1 MSVPNPE
8 SHQADKADPT
18 SPYELEDFSR
28 HDSRAVTPKPED
40 LRKPGPYTSGNG
52 FLSAPL
58 SGPIRP
64 LSPDTISNLS
74 IDEYEQI
81 QPNRSRTTEE
91 LHHATLTRPPRGW
104 RAKLR
109 AFYIHNLGLGYML
122 VAQIFGTMMNVT
134 TRLLEVEGNLGRGM
148 HPFQIL
154 FARMGITLVLA
165 SGYMWWKRT
174 PDFPLGKKEVR
185 WLLVARGFGGFFG
198 VFGMYYSL
206 LYLPLA
212 DATVITFLAPGL
224 SCWICSFLINEPF
237 SRIEQI
243 ACLVSLVG
251 VALIAKPSTLFAV
264 LSSSN
269 PADSPPASSGN
280 SDAIPGSV
288 PNGTLP
294 AGGDA
299 SNYDAVTPTQ
309 RLFAVGVAL
318 LGVMGAVT
326 AFTTIR
332 WIGKRA
338 HPLISVNYFA
348 AWCTFV
354 SIVMML
360 SLPGVG
366 FLLPAELKEWGY
378 LFFLGTCGFIMQF
391 LLASGLAYEKSSRAT
406 NITYTQMLFA
416 LSFDKFF
423 FGHTPDL
430 LSIAGSTLILGS
442 AVYIALMANA
452 GKNGTAKEVSEGMG
466 GNGSAARTGEEL
478 EAQQEGLISGV
489 WVGGGRDVESGEDHD
504 RLGGRGVE
512 MSVLR

>member
-1 MSVPNPE
+1 MSWTNPE
-8 SHQADKADPT
+8 SQADKAGLI
-18 SPYELEDFSR
+18 YELEDASR
-28 HDSRAVTPKPED
+28 HDSRAVTPRLED
-40 LRKPGPYTSGNG
+40 LRKSTPYSNG

-74 IDEYEQI
+74 VEEYEQI
-81 QPNRSRTTEE
+81 QPTRSRPRARSSSLNGTP
-91 LHHATLTRPPRGW
+91 LPSPRGW
-104 RAKLR
+104 RGKLR
-109 AFYIHNLGLGYML
+109 AFYVHNLGLGYML
-122 VAQIFGTMMNVT
+122 VAQIFGTMMNVA
-134 TRLLEVEGNLGRGM
+134 TRTLEVEGNRGKGM

-165 SGYMWWKRT
+165 SSYMWWKST
-174 PDFPLGKKEVR
+174 PSFPLGIKEVR
-185 WLLVARGFGGFFG
+185 WLLAARGFGGFFG

-237 SRIEQI
+237 GRIEQI

-251 VALIAKPSTLFAV
+251 VALIAKPITLFAV
-264 LSSSN
+264 FSQS
-269 PADSPPASSGN
+269 AGDAGN
-280 SDAIPGSV
+280 SDAMPIA
-288 PNGTLP
+288 NGTIP
-294 AGGDA
+294 SGGDA
-299 SNYDAVTPTQ
+299 SNYDSVTPSQ
-309 RLFAVGVAL
+309 RLLAVGAAL

-348 AWCTFV
+348 AWCTLV
-354 SIVMML
+354 STVMML

-366 FLLPAELKEWGY
+366 FLLPADAKEWG
-378 LFFLGTCGFIMQF
+378 LLIFLGTCGFIMQF
-391 LLASGLAYEKSSRAT
+391 LLAAGLAYEKSSRAT

-416 LSFDKFF
+416 LSFDKIF

-430 LSIAGSTLILGS
+430 LSIAGSTLILSS
-442 AVYIALMANA
+442 AIYIALMASA
-452 GKNGTAKEVSEGMG
+452 GKTGPGAEDDNV
-466 GNGSAARTGEEL
+466 NAARTEEEL
-478 EAQQEGLISGV
+478 EAQQGLMSGHP
-489 WVGGGRDVESGEDHD
+489 VGAAVLESGQDHD
-504 RLGGRGVE
+504 RLPVQEIQMRT
-512 MSVLR
+512 LR

>member
-1 MSVPNPE
+1 MTLPNPDA
-8 SHQADKADPT
+8 HQADKADLT
-18 SPYELEDFSR
+18 STYELEEYNSR
-28 HDSRAVTPKPED
+28 RDSRAVTPKPESED
-40 LRKPGPYTSGNG
+40 YRKPGIYSSGNNG
-52 FLSAPL
+52 SLSAPL

-74 IDEYEQI
+74 IEEYEQL
-81 QPNRSRTTEE
+81 QPRRSRTIEE
-91 LHHATLTRPPRGW
+91 LQHAVIKRPPRGW

-122 VAQIFGTMMNVT
+122 IAQVFGTMMNVT
-134 TRLLEVEGNLGRGM
+134 TRLLEVEGNKGRGM

-174 PDFPLGKKEVR
+174 PDFPLGKREVR
-185 WLLVARGFGGFFG
+185 WLLAARGFGGFFG
-198 VFGMYYSL
+198 
-206 LYLPLA
+206 
-212 DATVITFLAPGL
+212 DATVITFLAPGIT
-224 SCWICSFLINEPF
+224 CWMCSFLINEPF
-237 SRIEQI
+237 GRIEQI

-264 LSSSN
+264 LSSHS
-269 PADSPPASSGN
+269 ADNDG
-280 SDAIPGSV
+280 V
-288 PNGTLP
+288 PIATNGTL
-294 AGGDA
+294 ADGVGGGDA

-309 RLFAVGVAL
+309 RLLAVGVAL
-318 LGVMGAVT
+318 VGVMGAVT
-326 AFTTIR
+326 AYTTIR

-348 AWCTFV
+348 AWCTLV
-354 SIVMML
+354 STVMIL
-360 SLPGVG
+360 TLPGVG

-391 LLASGLAYEKSSRAT
+391 LLAAGLSYEKSSRAT

-442 AVYIALMANA
+442 AIYIALMANA
-452 GKNGTAKEVSEGMG
+452 GKNGPAKEVGEG
-466 GNGSAARTGEEL
+466 GSASAGLEIGGEL
-478 EAQQEGLISGV
+478 EAQEGLISGV
-489 WVGGGRDVESGEDHD
+489 RAGERNVESGEDHD
-504 RLGGRGVE
+504 RLDVREVA
-512 MSVLR
+512 VRALR

>member
-1 MSVPNPE
+1 MTLPDPDA
-8 SHQADKADPT
+8 HQADKADQSST
-18 SPYELEDFSR
+18 YELEEYSR
-28 HDSRAVTPKPED
+28 HDSPAVTPKPESED
-40 LRKPGPYTSGNG
+40 YRKPGIYSSGNNNG
-52 FLSAPL
+52 SLSAPL

-74 IDEYEQI
+74 IEEYEQL
-81 QPNRSRTTEE
+81 QPRRSRTNDE
-91 LHHATLTRPPRGW
+91 LQHAGLKRPLRGW

-122 VAQIFGTMMNVT
+122 IAQVFGTMMNVT
-134 TRLLEVEGNLGRGM
+134 TRLLEVEGNKGRGM

-174 PDFPLGKKEVR
+174 PDFPLGKREVR
-185 WLLVARGFGGFFG
+185 WLLAARGFGGFFG

-212 DATVITFLAPGL
+212 DATVITFLAPGIT
-224 SCWICSFLINEPF
+224 CWMCSFLINEPF
-237 SRIEQI
+237 GRIEQI
-243 ACLVSLVG
+243 ACVVSLVG

-264 LSSSN
+264 LSSHSS
-269 PADSPPASSGN
+269 DSDGAP
-280 SDAIPGSV
+280 IPT
-288 PNGTLP
+288 NGTL
-294 AGGDA
+294 ADGVGGGDA

-309 RLFAVGVAL
+309 RLLAVGVAL
-318 LGVMGAVT
+318 VGVMGAVT
-326 AFTTIR
+326 AYTTIR

-348 AWCTFV
+348 AWCTLV
-354 SIVMML
+354 STVMML
-360 SLPGVG
+360 SLPDVG

-391 LLASGLAYEKSSRAT
+391 LLAAGLSYEKSSRAT

-442 AVYIALMANA
+442 AIYIALMANA
-452 GKNGTAKEVSEGMG
+452 GKNGPAKEVGEG
-466 GNGSAARTGEEL
+466 GSASAGLGTEGEL
-478 EAQQEGLISGV
+478 EAHEGLL
-489 WVGGGRDVESGEDHD
+489 GGARMGERDVESGEDYD
-504 RLGGRGVE
+504 RLDVREVA
-512 MSVLR
+512 VRALR